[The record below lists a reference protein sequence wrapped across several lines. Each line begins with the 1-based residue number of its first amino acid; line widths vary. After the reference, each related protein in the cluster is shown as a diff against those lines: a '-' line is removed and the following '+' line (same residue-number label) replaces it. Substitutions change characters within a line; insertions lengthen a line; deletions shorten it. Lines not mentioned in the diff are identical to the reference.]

1 MLKFKSHTLSSFIS
15 LIRLDQWVKNTF
27 VFLPMF
33 FNKQFTDVNSLLNG
47 CVAFFTFSLVASSI
61 YCFNDI
67 IDIEFDKQHQQKRNR
82 AIVTGSIAKHNAI
95 FYFIL
100 LALLGFT
107 LAFFLNSIA
116 LTNVLIVYF
125 LLNIA
130 YTLLLKNIVLVDV
143 LLIALSFVLR
153 IVAGGIATS
162 TILSYWIVGMVFIL
176 ALFLAFAKRRDE
188 IILYLNSGALVRK
201 NISQYSL
208 KLLNV
213 TLLILAFIIIAL
225 YIIYS
230 LSDGIITQFGNRYI
244 FTTSIFVILG
254 IFRYLF
260 LIKKRS
266 NYANPTKILLN
277 DYVMQLVIIG
287 WLVTFYLLIY

>member
-1 MLKFKSHTLSSFIS
+1 MKKF
-15 LIRLDQWVKNTF
+15 
-27 VFLPMF
+27 
-33 FNKQFTDVNSLLNG
+33 
-47 CVAFFTFSLVASSI
+47 
-61 YCFNDI
+61 
-67 IDIEFDKQHQQKRNR
+67 
-82 AIVTGSIAKHNAI
+82 
-95 FYFIL
+95 
-100 LALLGFT
+100 
-107 LAFFLNSIA
+107 
-116 LTNVLIVYF
+116 
-125 LLNIA
+125 
-130 YTLLLKNIVLVDV
+130 
-143 LLIALSFVLR
+143 LIALSFVLR